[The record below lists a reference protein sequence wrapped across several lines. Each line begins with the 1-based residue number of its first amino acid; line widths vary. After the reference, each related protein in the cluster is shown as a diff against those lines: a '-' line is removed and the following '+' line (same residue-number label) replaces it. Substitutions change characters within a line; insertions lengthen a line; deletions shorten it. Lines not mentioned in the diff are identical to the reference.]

1 MFRSLKAEEDF
12 VDVTLSCES
21 QQYSAHK
28 VVLSACSP
36 YFRKLLKVS
45 QSESEFS
52 SQDCPLR
59 LGTYFRKPLK
69 VSWSESEP
77 GSQGCPTEFFI
88 FTLSFSNLSPSVT
101 GRNRTGSIC
110 NIPSSY
116 RSLLTSFTKY
126 TKNQPNQTV
135 AAHFSVPL
143 YALHVIPSPWGAHPP
158 PAILTL
164 GRSKGKSTTVLPSQ
178 IRDGNSSHFTK
189 ARKAQDIKDLRYTS
203 SHPHS
208 LSQCP
213 RTRVVNHC
221 TERHLS

>member
-69 VSWSESEP
+69 VS
-77 GSQGCPTEFFI
+77 
-88 FTLSFSNLSPSVT
+88 
-101 GRNRTGSIC
+101 
-110 NIPSSY
+110 
-116 RSLLTSFTKY
+116 
-126 TKNQPNQTV
+126 
-135 AAHFSVPL
+135 
-143 YALHVIPSPWGAHPP
+143 
-158 PAILTL
+158 
-164 GRSKGKSTTVLPSQ
+164 
-178 IRDGNSSHFTK
+178 
-189 ARKAQDIKDLRYTS
+189 
-203 SHPHS
+203 
-208 LSQCP
+208 
-213 RTRVVNHC
+213 
-221 TERHLS
+221 